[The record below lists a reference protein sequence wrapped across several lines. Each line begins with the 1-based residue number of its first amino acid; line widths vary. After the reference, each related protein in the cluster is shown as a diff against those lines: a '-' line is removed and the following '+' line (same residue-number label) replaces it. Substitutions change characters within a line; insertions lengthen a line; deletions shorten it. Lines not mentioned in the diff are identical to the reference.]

1 MSYPQKNV
9 KAPSPRVNFIFI
21 FRIIHNKQQKKF
33 YVQSQIAVQQPT
45 NQEQQDN
52 VMA

>member
-1 MSYPQKNV
+1 MSYTQKNV
-9 KAPSPRVNFIFI
+9 KAPSRVNFIFI